1 VDRAAFARAVERARK
16 ARLAFVDSSVVPGL
30 SAASAP
36 VLQWNGEAAAAVTL
50 IGPDRELAKPSHPAV
65 VALRRLCD
73 RLSRDFGA
81 QLKEAA

>member
-1 VDRAAFARAVERARK
+1 M
-16 ARLAFVDSSVVPGL
+16 SS
-30 SAASAP
+30 P

-65 VALRRLCD
+65 AALRKLCD
-73 RLSRDFGA
+73 RLSKDFGA